1 MSLGT
6 AFLIGF
12 VFLLVLRC
20 FGGPMIWAAIIL
32 LILGTG
38 YGGYMLFEISKT
50 MQPTDEYF

>member
-6 AFLIGF
+6 AFFIGF

-20 FGGPMIWAAIIL
+20 FGGPMIWASIIL

-38 YGGYMLFEISKT
+38 YGGYMLFDISKGLSK
-50 MQPTDEYF
+50 TDQYY